1 MNTKPN
7 VKKRS
12 NPTRLAN
19 TAHVGRSSSSKQVNQ
34 PLHQDP
40 SGDKQPDV
48 NLGYGVS
55 RLVPNTTMVVHQKHS
70 LVVIQ
75 GGVHAL
81 SSMDVELMG
90 SGDPHTILNESALSR
105 EVEI

>member
-1 MNTKPN
+1 
-7 VKKRS
+7 
-12 NPTRLAN
+12 
-19 TAHVGRSSSSKQVNQ
+19 
-34 PLHQDP
+34 
-40 SGDKQPDV
+40 
-48 NLGYGVS
+48 
-55 RLVPNTTMVVHQKHS
+55 MVVHQKHS